1 MVQKEESLSKK
12 HEMKVMSF
20 ISIKLSIDL
29 MLLTMRKK
37 YFLLGKNVTKRRS
50 IQINDWQSF
59 LCPLFKLSACDFDQI
74 SNGHFNKKKF
84 IV

>member
-1 MVQKEESLSKK
+1 MSLNPDGIQNKNSMVQKEESLSKK

-37 YFLLGKNVTKRRS
+37 YFLLGKNVT
-50 IQINDWQSF
+50 
-59 LCPLFKLSACDFDQI
+59 
-74 SNGHFNKKKF
+74 
-84 IV
+84 